1 MMNGRGYNV
10 SGYSDHARNFEY
22 GFMNNGWCILM
33 AVGVIL
39 AITFLVYMFV
49 HNKKKKVS
57 NNSLVEVLK
66 MKYVQGEIS
75 EEEYLQRREVI
86 GRK

>member
-1 MMNGRGYNV
+1 MMNGRGYYGGGF
-10 SGYSDHARNFEY
+10 SERARCF
-22 GFMNNGWCILM
+22 GFGLMNNGWSILI

-39 AITFLVYMFV
+39 IIALLVYIFV
-49 HNKKKKVS
+49 HNRNKKVS
-57 NNSLVEVLK
+57 KDPLVEVLK

-75 EEEYLQRREVI
+75 EEEYLQRKEVI

>member
-1 MMNGRGYNV
+1 MMNGRGYNG
-10 SGYSDHARNFEY
+10 SGFSEHTRYFEN
-22 GFMNNGWCILM
+22 GFMNNGWCMLI

-39 AITFLVYMFV
+39 IIALLVFIFV
-49 HNKKKKVS
+49 HNRKKKVS

-75 EEEYLQRREVI
+75 EEEYLQRKEVI